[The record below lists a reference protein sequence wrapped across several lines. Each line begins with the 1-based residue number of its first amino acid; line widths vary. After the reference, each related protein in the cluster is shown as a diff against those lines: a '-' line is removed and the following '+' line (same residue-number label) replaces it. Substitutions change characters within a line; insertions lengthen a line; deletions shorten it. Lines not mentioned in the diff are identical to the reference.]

1 MGFDWK
7 FSLGYYVSDTRLA
20 FMAMTPEGQI
30 WIYIFL
36 HYVKRF
42 IETVLCIWVANYGMI
57 CLSSYKILRIL
68 NHLNIITEC
77 INVSLAHDR
86 IDISQF
92 LYEVMI
98 ISLLPES
105 SILYMDMNFCILSG
119 MGWSSILFYVIYV
132 SLLYMIRIYILK
144 VIHMFYFDLLP
155 NGSTV

>member
-1 MGFDWK
+1 
-7 FSLGYYVSDTRLA
+7 
-20 FMAMTPEGQI
+20 MTPEGQI

-57 CLSSYKILRIL
+57 CLSSYKILLIL

-98 ISLLPES
+98 ISLLHES
-105 SILYMDMNFCILSG
+105 STLYMDMNFCILSG
-119 MGWSSILFYVIYV
+119 MGWSSILCYIYV
-132 SLLYMIRIYILK
+132 TTLHDSYLYIESYPYVLLLSIAKWFYSLISSDYLLSYL
-144 VIHMFYFDLLP
+144 HMP
-155 NGSTV
+155 